1 MYFLRCYRVIVPMTV
16 AISFLTVS
24 CGESKV
30 SQCQKIIN
38 VANQAST
45 EAKVLTK
52 GGQPIDPDAMV
63 KAADTMDKA
72 AQAMETIKLSDNKL
86 KEYQTGFSKMYR
98 DTSTAMRGLVE
109 PLKNKDRQKVFATLK
124 TLRQAIVPE
133 PQLVSGLNTYCNG
146 K

>member
-1 MYFLRCYRVIVPMTV
+1 MYFLRCYRFIVPMTV

-72 AQAMETIKLSDNKL
+72 AQAMEAIKLSDNKL

>member
-1 MYFLRCYRVIVPMTV
+1 MYFLRCYRAIVPMTV

-72 AQAMETIKLSDNKL
+72 AQAMEAIKLSDNKL

-124 TLRQAIVPE
+124 NLRQAIVPE

>member
-72 AQAMETIKLSDNKL
+72 AQAMELIKLSDNKL

-124 TLRQAIVPE
+124 NLRQAIVPE

>member
-1 MYFLRCYRVIVPMTV
+1 MYFLRCYRAIVPMTV

-52 GGQPIDPDAMV
+52 GVPPIDPDAMV

-72 AQAMETIKLSDNKL
+72 AQAMEAIKLSDNKL

-124 TLRQAIVPE
+124 NLRQAIVPE

>member
-52 GGQPIDPDAMV
+52 GGQPIDPDAML

-72 AQAMETIKLSDNKL
+72 AQAMEAIKLSDNKL

-124 TLRQAIVPE
+124 NLRQAIVPE